1 MANREKLLT
10 LAAEIRQE
18 LANLLRIAS
27 EATETWAKRQSVRP
41 DERQVYLKSTALELH
56 NFYTAA
62 ERIFEHVAGD
72 LNGALPQTHDW
83 HLRLLRTM
91 AVEVPEVRPAVLSEE
106 LVEHLSEYLRFR
118 HVVRNVYG
126 FELDEERMTPL
137 MARIEATAQDLAIQV
152 RALADYLEA
161 MGRALNAE

>member
-1 MANREKLLT
+1 MADRERLLT
-10 LAAEIRQE
+10 LAAEIRHE
-18 LANLLRIAS
+18 LANLQRIAS
-27 EATETWAKRQSVRP
+27 EAAETWTRRESVDP
-41 DERQVYLKSTALELH
+41 DERQIYLKSTALELH

-91 AVEVPEVRPAVLSEE
+91 AVKVPEVRPSVLSDEM
-106 LVEHLSEYLRFR
+106 VERLSEFLRFR

-126 FELDEERMTPL
+126 FELEEERMAPL
-137 MARIEATAQDLAIQV
+137 VARLEAIAQDLTSQV
-152 RALADYLEA
+152 EVLADYLEA
-161 MGRALNAE
+161 MGRELGSE